1 MTGLSCMLGHKISH
15 FHLWMFLWMLT
26 LIMKAE
32 KVKILTQR
40 IIKLNNSDQRMV
52 LFLSLLLHYSFF
64 FFFGEQETKDILE
77 TSLEYSKAEYETTVE

>member
-1 MTGLSCMLGHKISH
+1 
-15 FHLWMFLWMLT
+15 MFLWMLT

-64 FFFGEQETKDILE
+64 FFGEQETKDILE
-77 TSLEYSKAEYETTVE
+77 TSLEYSKAEYETTVEWKHQDR

>member
-1 MTGLSCMLGHKISH
+1 
-15 FHLWMFLWMLT
+15 MLT

-40 IIKLNNSDQRMV
+40 IIKLNNADQRMV
-52 LFLSLLLHYSFF
+52 LFLSLLLHYSFFFSFF

-77 TSLEYSKAEYETTVE
+77 TSLVYSKAEYETTVE

>member
-1 MTGLSCMLGHKISH
+1 
-15 FHLWMFLWMLT
+15 MLT

-52 LFLSLLLHYSFF
+52 FFFSLLLHYSFF

>member
-1 MTGLSCMLGHKISH
+1 MS
-15 FHLWMFLWMLT
+15 LWMLT

-64 FFFGEQETKDILE
+64 FFGEQETKDILE
-77 TSLEYSKAEYETTVE
+77 TSLEYSKAEYETTVEWKHQDR

>member
-1 MTGLSCMLGHKISH
+1 
-15 FHLWMFLWMLT
+15 MFLWMPT

-32 KVKILTQR
+32 KAKILTQR

-64 FFFGEQETKDILE
+64 FFFWEQEIKHILE
-77 TSLEYSKAEYETTVE
+77 TSLEYSKAEYETTVEWKHQDR

>member
-64 FFFGEQETKDILE
+64 FFGEQETKDILE